1 MLFLNT
7 PRIKSRQ
14 SKKHIMDTNF
24 PPKDAIQTWSMETI
38 KEPPDAKDQSVTVMS
53 KLSLSDLFFLQSV
66 NVMRLLGCVGL
77 RRLRWTWRWRWI
89 WIRIRMGV
97 ERRGGSCEVEGE
109 WSTSLASVFRFVQ
122 LLRGSGPT
130 LLTLGWKIQFLPRT
144 WALLETYDFKSN

>member
-14 SKKHIMDTNF
+14 WKKHIMDPNF

-77 RRLRWTWRWRWI
+77 RRLR
-89 WIRIRMGV
+89 
-97 ERRGGSCEVEGE
+97 
-109 WSTSLASVFRFVQ
+109 
-122 LLRGSGPT
+122 
-130 LLTLGWKIQFLPRT
+130 
-144 WALLETYDFKSN
+144 